1 MADLPM
7 MPAGTEDTCDKFG
20 VQYAKLSE
28 LAVGSIIKRAEGGE
42 LIVYRNKHGELCIGK
57 NQFEIQL
64 SAMVKIGGDYLKDW
78 YLVRHAIPAERRL
91 ILADYLEKSVSD
103 KMFDMH
109 TYFSTTPAEL
119 RKHVCGTVGCVAGWA
134 VALFTEREEG
144 LDCETD
150 GAEIAAMAAELLE
163 LSMDEEYQ
171 LFYDFSLIRIEAV
184 EYLRS
189 LQE

>member
-20 VQYAKLSE
+20 VQYAKLSD
-28 LAVGSIIKRAEGGE
+28 LAVGSVITDQRIEATVRRSNDGE
-42 LIVYRNKHGELCIGK
+42 LYIGEGRYG
-57 NQFEIQL
+57 IQL
-64 SAMVKIGGDYLKDW
+64 AAMVKTGGDYLKDW
-78 YLVRHAIPAERRL
+78 YLVRHATPAERRL